1 MSLYDIA
8 EKDVRAIAD
17 DSGVLERG
25 YDYYLL
31 GNVASLEVVGDTLQ
45 AEVEGSYANEYDVMV
60 AVDEDGGIEA
70 ECDCPYDGWACKHI
84 VAVLY
89 SWLHDER
96 NTSEAAEEEPS
107 DLVSRRANE
116 Q

>member
-8 EKDVRAIAD
+8 EKDVRAIAA

-25 YDYYLL
+25 YDYYLS
-31 GNVASLEVVGDTLQ
+31 GKVASLEVVGDTLQ

-70 ECDCPYDGWACKHI
+70 GCDCPYDGWACKHI
-84 VAVLY
+84 VAVFY

-96 NTSEAAEEEPS
+96 NAPGAAEEEPS
-107 DLVSRRANE
+107 DLAPRRANE